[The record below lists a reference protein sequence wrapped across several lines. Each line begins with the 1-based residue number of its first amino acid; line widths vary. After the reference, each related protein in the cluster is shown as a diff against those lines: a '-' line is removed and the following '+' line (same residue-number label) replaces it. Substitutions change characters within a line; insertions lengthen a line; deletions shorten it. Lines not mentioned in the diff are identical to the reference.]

1 MEIIDRK
8 REPYAKF
15 KKLLFDN
22 NINQKELA
30 KRLGKSHS
38 YVNRVLNGRGG
49 QFSRTDFAMIKCVFR
64 IEIHE
69 YF

>member
-1 MEIIDRK
+1 MGEIYRK

-22 NINQKELA
+22 NIKQKELA

-49 QFSRTDFAMIKCVFR
+49 QFSKSDFIMIKCIFR

>member
-1 MEIIDRK
+1 MEIIYRK

-15 KKLLFDN
+15 KKLLFNN

-30 KRLGKSHS
+30 KRLGRSHS
-38 YVNRVLNGRGG
+38 YVNRILNGRGG
-49 QFSRTDFAMIKCVFR
+49 QFTYGDLLMIKCIFR

>member
-1 MEIIDRK
+1 MELINRK
-8 REPYAKF
+8 REPYSKF
-15 KKLLFDN
+15 KKLLFNN

-49 QFSRTDFAMIKCVFR
+49 QFTIEDFLMIKCIFQ
-64 IEIHE
+64 INIHE

>member
-1 MEIIDRK
+1 MEIINRK
-8 REPYAKF
+8 REPYVKF

-22 NINQKELA
+22 NIDQKELA
-30 KRLGKSHS
+30 KRLGKSYS
-38 YVNRVLNGRGG
+38 CVNRVLNGRGG
-49 QFSRTDFAMIKCVFR
+49 QFTYADFAIIKCLFR